1 VICGRRARYRINKAI
16 STFMK
21 TASRLLHCFLSA
33 TLLLLVLA
41 ASIQAANQ
49 TVSNLGDTGL
59 ASQLRQKIV
68 ACQSGTSPG
77 GTITF
82 SVAGT
87 IMLDPVKG
95 PLPLITTNVTIN
107 GGSTVEISG
116 GNTGTNGTRIFNVN
130 AGATLTLKNITLSHA
145 YSASGDGGAVASTGT
160 LNANNAKFLS
170 NATSASW
177 SGSAILCWGP
187 LTITGCEFGFN
198 SGGGGAVKP
207 RSSGAITTITGTNF
221 HDNQSNGTA
230 GGGYGGAMQV
240 FDGPSVT
247 ISNSTF
253 NKNSAVH
260 GGAVYVSTNATLNVN
275 DSTFSGNSGA
285 HTGGAIDNAGTTTLR
300 RVTLDHNSTDPEAG
314 GEGGGLYNS
323 ATATLENV
331 TLSGNSSTTGGGI
344 NTAWGSGPITLTNV
358 TLSGNSAPTG
368 GGIYNGGAFVNG
380 SVALSLKN
388 TLLQKGSSGTNCYSF
403 GGVGGEHSLSD
414 DGSCGFSA
422 GDNITDLFLG
432 PLANNGGPTLTY
444 LPQPGSRAI
453 DNGTGI
459 GAPATDQ
466 RGIKRPQLAGVDIGA
481 VEVVPQTFQDTD
493 PSILY
498 DNWFDFGS
506 PNASGGFFRSSN
518 HTSDTVTYKFNATS
532 IKWITRKGPEMGKA
546 LVTIDGVNKGTFDL
560 YKSSALWNQQF
571 LFSGLA
577 SATHNIV
584 IKVIGTKNASSS
596 DFLVALDGF
605 QVGSSTNAVQE
616 SALGVQ
622 YNKWIGKT
630 QATASGGSY
639 RVNGSLGADLKFQFS
654 GTSILF
660 VTARGPSYGKV
671 NLYIDGMLVS
681 SNLDL
686 YAPTQQWQ
694 YKIGYSGLANGF
706 HVIDV
711 LPAHTKNA
719 SSSGYG
725 VVVDAFQAFPNQ
737 ME

>member
-1 VICGRRARYRINKAI
+1 
-16 STFMK
+16 MK
-21 TASRLLHCFLSA
+21 TKLRFPGWLLPVVP
-33 TLLLLVLA
+33 LLLVFTVRV
-41 ASIQAANQ
+41 QAANQ
-49 TVSNLGDTGL
+49 IVSNLGDTGL
-59 ASQLRQKIV
+59 VSQLRQKIN
-68 ACQSGTSPG
+68 ACQSGASPG

-87 IMLDPVKG
+87 VTLDSAKG
-95 PLPLITTNVTIN
+95 PLPTIVNNVVIDA
-107 GGSTVEISG
+107 GSKVQISG
-116 GNTGTNGTRIFNVN
+116 NNAIHIFNVTT
-130 AGATLTLKNITLSHA
+130 GATLTLKNVTISHA
-145 YSASGDGGAVASTGT
+145 NSQNGDGGAVASTGT
-160 LNANNAKFLS
+160 VNAENTKFLY
-170 NATSASW
+170 NQTSASW

-187 LTITGCEFGFN
+187 LTITNSEFAFN
-198 SGGGGAVKP
+198 TGGGGAVKP
-207 RSSGAITTITGTNF
+207 RSSDAITTISDSNF
-221 HDNQSNGTA
+221 HDNSSTDSA
-230 GGGYGGAMQV
+230 GGGYGGAIQV
-240 FDGPSVT
+240 FDGPTVT
-247 ISNSTF
+247 INNSTF
-253 NKNSAVH
+253 SKNIAVH
-260 GGAVYVSTNATLNVN
+260 GGAIYVSTNATLNVN
-275 DSTFSGNSGA
+275 DSTFSGNSSA
-285 HTGGAIDNAGTTTLR
+285 HTGGAIDNAGTATLSS
-300 RVTLDHNSTDPEAG
+300 VTLDHNSTDPEAG

-380 SVALSLKN
+380 NVALTLKN
-388 TLLQKGSSGTNCYSF
+388 TLLKTGPSGANCSNF
-403 GGVGGEHSLSD
+403 GGVGGDHSLSD

-422 GDNITDLFLG
+422 GDNVTDLFLG
-432 PLANNGGPTLTY
+432 PLANNGGPTLTH

-453 DNGTGI
+453 DNGTDT
-459 GAPATDQ
+459 GAPAADQ
-466 RGIKRPQLAGVDIGA
+466 RGIKRPQLAGIDVGA

-518 HTSDTVTYKFNATS
+518 HTNDTVTYKFNATS

-577 SATHNIV
+577 SAAHTIV
-584 IKVIGTKNASSS
+584 IKVTGTKNASAS

-605 QVGSSTNAVQE
+605 QVGSSTSVVQE

-622 YNKWIGKT
+622 YNKWVGKT
-630 QATASGGSY
+630 QAAASGGSY
-639 RVNGSLGADLKFQFS
+639 RVNGTLGADVNFQFS
-654 GTSILF
+654 ATSILF

-671 NLYIDGMLVS
+671 NIYIDGMLVS

-694 YKIGYSGLANGF
+694 YEIGYSGLTNGF

-711 LPAHTKNA
+711 RPTHAKNA

-725 VVVDAFQAFPNQ
+725 VVVDAFKGFPNQ
-737 ME
+737 TD

>member
-1 VICGRRARYRINKAI
+1 
-16 STFMK
+16 MK
-21 TASRLLHCFLSA
+21 TKLRFPGWLLPVVP
-33 TLLLLVLA
+33 LLLVFTVRV
-41 ASIQAANQ
+41 QAANQ
-49 TVSNLGDTGL
+49 TVSDIGDTGL
-59 ASQLRQKIV
+59 SSQLRQKIV

-82 SVAGT
+82 SVGGIIT
-87 IMLDPVKG
+87 LDPARG
-95 PLPLITTNVTIN
+95 PLPTITTNVTVD
-107 GGSTVEISG
+107 GADMVGISG
-116 GNTGTNGTRIFNVN
+116 ANTGANGTRIFNV
-130 AGATLTLKNITLSHA
+130 ATGATLTLQNILLERA
-145 YSASGDGGAVASTGT
+145 YSANGDGGAVASTGALT
-160 LNANNAKFLS
+160 ANNVRFAD
-170 NATSASW
+170 NATSPSW

-187 LTITGCEFGFN
+187 LTITNCEIAYN
-198 SGGGGAVKP
+198 TGGGGAVKP
-207 RSSGAITTITGTNF
+207 RSSGAITNISGSNF
-221 HDNQSNGTA
+221 HDNQSTGTA

-240 FDGPSVT
+240 FDGPTVT
-247 ISNSTF
+247 I
-253 NKNSAVH
+253 NKSSFSKNQALH
-260 GGAVYVSTNATLNVN
+260 GGAIYVSTNATLNVN
-275 DSTFSGNSGA
+275 DSTFSGNSSA
-285 HTGGAIDNAGTTTLR
+285 HTGGAIDNAGTATLS

-380 SVALSLKN
+380 SVALTLKN
-388 TLLQKGSSGTNCYSF
+388 TLLKTGPSGANCSNF
-403 GGVGGEHSLSD
+403 GGVGGDHSLSD

-422 GDNITDLFLG
+422 GDNVTDLFLG
-432 PLANNGGPTLTY
+432 PLANNGGPTLTH

-453 DNGTGI
+453 DNGTDT
-459 GAPATDQ
+459 GAPAADQ
-466 RGIKRPQLAGVDIGA
+466 RGIKRPQLAGIDVGA

-518 HTSDTVTYKFNATS
+518 HTNDTVTYKFNATS

-577 SATHNIV
+577 SAAHNIV
-584 IKVIGTKNASSS
+584 IKVTGTKNASAS

-605 QVGSSTNAVQE
+605 QVGSSTNVVQE

-622 YNKWIGKT
+622 YNKWVGKT
-630 QATASGGSY
+630 QAAASGSSY
-639 RVNGSLGADLKFQFS
+639 RVNGSLGADVNFQFS
-654 GTSILF
+654 ATSILF

-671 NLYIDGMLVS
+671 NIYIDGMLVS

-706 HVIDV
+706 HMIDV
-711 LPAHTKNA
+711 RPTHTKNA

-725 VVVDAFQAFPNQ
+725 VVVDAFQAFLSQ

>member
-1 VICGRRARYRINKAI
+1 
-16 STFMK
+16 MK
-21 TASRLLHCFLSA
+21 TRLTIALLPIS
-33 TLLLLVLA
+33 TLLLLAFTSA
-41 ASIQAANQ
+41 AEAANQ

-59 ASQLRQKIV
+59 ASQLRQKIT
-68 ACQSGTSPG
+68 ACQTGASPG

-82 SVAGT
+82 SVAGKIT
-87 IMLDPVKG
+87 LDPVKG
-95 PLPLITTNVTIN
+95 PLPIITTNVTVN

-187 LTITGCEFGFN
+187 LNITGCEFGFN
-198 SGGGGAVKP
+198 TGGGGAVKP
-207 RSSGAITTITGTNF
+207 RSSGAITTITGSNF
-221 HDNQSNGTA
+221 HDNQSNDTS
-230 GGGYGGAMQV
+230 GGGYGGAIQV
-240 FDGPSVT
+240 FDGPTVT
-247 ISNSTF
+247 INNSTF
-253 NKNSAVH
+253 SKNIAVH
-260 GGAVYVSTNATLNVN
+260 GGAIYVSTNAILNVN
-275 DSTFSGNSGA
+275 DSTFSGNSSA
-285 HTGGAIDNAGTTTLR
+285 HTGGAIDNAGTATLS

-358 TLSGNSAPTG
+358 TLNGNSAPTG
-368 GGIYNGGAFVNG
+368 GGIYNGGAFVDGN
-380 SVALSLKN
+380 VALTLKN
-388 TLLQKGSSGTNCYSF
+388 TLLNKGSNGTNCFNF
-403 GGVGGEHSLSD
+403 GGVGGDHSLSD

-422 GDNITDLFLG
+422 GDNVTDLFLG
-432 PLANNGGPTLTY
+432 QLADNGGPTLTH

-453 DNGTGI
+453 DNGTDT
-459 GAPATDQ
+459 GAPAADQ
-466 RGIKRPQLAGVDIGA
+466 RGIKRPQLAGIDVGA

-518 HTSDTVTYKFNATS
+518 HTNDTVTYKFNATS

-577 SATHNIV
+577 SAAHNIV
-584 IKVIGTKNASSS
+584 IKVTGTKNASAS

-605 QVGSSTNAVQE
+605 QVGSSTKVVQE

-622 YNKWIGKT
+622 YNKWVGKT
-630 QATASGGSY
+630 QAAASGSSY
-639 RVNGSLGADLKFQFS
+639 RVNGSLGADVNFQFS
-654 GTSILF
+654 ATSILF

-671 NLYIDGMLVS
+671 NIYIDGMLVS

-706 HVIDV
+706 HMIDV
-711 LPAHTKNA
+711 RPTHTKNA

-725 VVVDAFQAFPNQ
+725 VVVDAFQAFLSQ

>member
-1 VICGRRARYRINKAI
+1 
-16 STFMK
+16 MK
-21 TASRLLHCFLSA
+21 TKLRFPGRLLPVVP
-33 TLLLLVLA
+33 LLLVFTVRV
-41 ASIQAANQ
+41 QAANQ
-49 TVSNLGDTGL
+49 IVSNLGDTGL
-59 ASQLRQKIV
+59 ASQLRQKIN
-68 ACQSGTSPG
+68 ACQSGASPG

-87 IMLDPVKG
+87 VTLDSAKG
-95 PLPLITTNVTIN
+95 PLPTIVNNVVIDA
-107 GGSTVEISG
+107 GSKVQISG
-116 GNTGTNGTRIFNVN
+116 NNAIHIFNVTT
-130 AGATLTLKNITLSHA
+130 GATLTLKNVTISHA
-145 YSASGDGGAVASTGT
+145 NSQNGDGGAVASTGT
-160 LNANNAKFLS
+160 VNAENTKFLY
-170 NATSASW
+170 NQTSASW

-187 LTITGCEFGFN
+187 LTITNSEFAFN
-198 SGGGGAVKP
+198 TGGGGAVKP
-207 RSSGAITTITGTNF
+207 RSSDAITTISDSNF
-221 HDNQSNGTA
+221 HDNSSTDSA
-230 GGGYGGAMQV
+230 GGGYGGAIQV
-240 FDGPSVT
+240 FDGPTVT
-247 ISNSTF
+247 INNSTF
-253 NKNSAVH
+253 SKNIAVH
-260 GGAVYVSTNATLNVN
+260 GGAIYVSTNATLNVN
-275 DSTFSGNSGA
+275 DSTFSGNSSA
-285 HTGGAIDNAGTTTLR
+285 HTGGAIDNAGTATLSS
-300 RVTLDHNSTDPEAG
+300 VTLDHNSTDPEAG

-380 SVALSLKN
+380 NVALTLKN
-388 TLLQKGSSGTNCYSF
+388 TLLKTGPSGANCSNF
-403 GGVGGEHSLSD
+403 GGVGGDHSLSD

-422 GDNITDLFLG
+422 GDNVTDLFLG
-432 PLANNGGPTLTY
+432 PLANNGGPTLTH

-453 DNGTGI
+453 DNGTDT
-459 GAPATDQ
+459 GAPAADQ
-466 RGIKRPQLAGVDIGA
+466 RGIKRPQLAGIDVGA

-518 HTSDTVTYKFNATS
+518 HTNDTVTYKFNATS

-577 SATHNIV
+577 SAAHTIV
-584 IKVIGTKNASSS
+584 IKVTGTKNASAS

-605 QVGSSTNAVQE
+605 QVGSSTSVVQE

-622 YNKWIGKT
+622 YNKWVGKT
-630 QATASGGSY
+630 QAAASGSSY
-639 RVNGSLGADLKFQFS
+639 RVNGSLGADVNFQFS
-654 GTSILF
+654 ATSILF

-671 NLYIDGMLVS
+671 NIYIDGMLVS

-694 YKIGYSGLANGF
+694 YNIGYSGLANGF

-711 LPAHTKNA
+711 RPTHTKNA

-725 VVVDAFQAFPNQ
+725 VVVDAFKGFPNQ
-737 ME
+737 AD

>member
-1 VICGRRARYRINKAI
+1 
-16 STFMK
+16 MK
-21 TASRLLHCFLSA
+21 TKLRFPGWLLPVVP
-33 TLLLLVLA
+33 LLLVFTVRV
-41 ASIQAANQ
+41 QAANQ
-49 TVSNLGDTGL
+49 TVSDIGDTGL
-59 ASQLRQKIV
+59 SSQLRQKIV

-82 SVAGT
+82 SVGGIIT
-87 IMLDPVKG
+87 LDPAKG
-95 PLPLITTNVTIN
+95 PLPTITTNVTVD
-107 GGSTVEISG
+107 GADMVGISG
-116 GNTGTNGTRIFNVN
+116 ANTGANGTRIFNV
-130 AGATLTLKNITLSHA
+130 ATGATLTLQNILLERA
-145 YSASGDGGAVASTGT
+145 YSANGDGGAVASTGALT
-160 LNANNAKFLS
+160 ANNVRFAD
-170 NATSASW
+170 NATSPSW

-187 LTITGCEFGFN
+187 LTITNCEIAYN
-198 SGGGGAVKP
+198 TGGGGAVKP
-207 RSSGAITTITGTNF
+207 RSSGAITNISGSNF
-221 HDNQSNGTA
+221 HDNQSTGTA

-240 FDGPSVT
+240 FDGPTVT
-247 ISNSTF
+247 I
-253 NKNSAVH
+253 NKSSFSKNQALH
-260 GGAVYVSTNATLNVN
+260 GGAIYVSTNATLNVN
-275 DSTFSGNSGA
+275 DSTFSGNSSA
-285 HTGGAIDNAGTTTLR
+285 HTGGAIDNAGTATLS

-358 TLSGNSAPTG
+358 TLNGNSAPTG

-380 SVALSLKN
+380 SVALTLKN
-388 TLLQKGSSGTNCYSF
+388 TLLNKGSNGTNCYNF
-403 GGVGGEHSLSD
+403 GGVGGDHSLSD

-422 GDNITDLFLG
+422 GDNVTDLFLG
-432 PLANNGGPTLTY
+432 PLANNGGPTLTH

-453 DNGTGI
+453 DNGTDT
-459 GAPATDQ
+459 GAPAADQ
-466 RGIKRPQLAGVDIGA
+466 RGIKRPQLAGIDVGA

-518 HTSDTVTYKFNATS
+518 HTNDTVTYKFNATS

-577 SATHNIV
+577 SAAHNIV
-584 IKVIGTKNASSS
+584 IKVTGTKNASAS
-596 DFLVALDGF
+596 DFLAALDGF
-605 QVGSSTNAVQE
+605 QVGSSTKVVQE

-622 YNKWIGKT
+622 YNKWVGKT
-630 QATASGGSY
+630 QAAASGSSY
-639 RVNGSLGADLKFQFS
+639 RVNGSLGADVNFQFS
-654 GTSILF
+654 ATSILF

-671 NLYIDGMLVS
+671 NIYIDGMLVS

-706 HVIDV
+706 HMIDV
-711 LPAHTKNA
+711 RPTHTKNA

-725 VVVDAFQAFPNQ
+725 VVVDAFQAFLSQ

>member
-1 VICGRRARYRINKAI
+1 
-16 STFMK
+16 MK
-21 TASRLLHCFLSA
+21 TKLRFPGWLLPVVP
-33 TLLLLVLA
+33 LLLVFTVRV
-41 ASIQAANQ
+41 QAANQ
-49 TVSNLGDTGL
+49 TVSNVGDTGL
-59 ASQLRQKIV
+59 SSQLRQKIN

-87 IMLDPVKG
+87 VTLDSAKG
-95 PLPLITTNVTIN
+95 PLPTIVNNVVID
-107 GGSTVEISG
+107 GGSKVQISG
-116 GNTGTNGTRIFNVN
+116 NNVIRIFNVTT
-130 AGATLTLKNITLSHA
+130 GATLTLKNVTISHA
-145 YSASGDGGAVASTGT
+145 NSQNGDGGAVASTGT
-160 LNANNAKFLS
+160 VNAENTKFLY
-170 NATSASW
+170 NQTSASW

-187 LTITGCEFGFN
+187 LTITNSEFAFN
-198 SGGGGAVKP
+198 TGGGGAVKP
-207 RSSGAITTITGTNF
+207 RSSGAITTITGSNF
-221 HDNQSNGTA
+221 HDNQSNDTS

-240 FDGPSVT
+240 FDGPTVT
-247 ISNSTF
+247 INNSTF
-253 NKNSAVH
+253 SKNIAVH
-260 GGAVYVSTNATLNVN
+260 GGAMYVSTNATLNVN
-275 DSTFSGNSGA
+275 DSTFSGNSGT
-285 HTGGAIDNAGTTTLR
+285 HTGGAIDNAGTATLS

-380 SVALSLKN
+380 NVALTLKN
-388 TLLQKGSSGTNCYSF
+388 TLLKTGPSGANCSNF
-403 GGVGGEHSLSD
+403 GGVGGDHSLSD

-422 GDNITDLFLG
+422 GDNVTDLFLG
-432 PLANNGGPTLTY
+432 QLADNGGPTLTH

-453 DNGTGI
+453 DNGTST

-466 RGIKRPQLAGVDIGA
+466 RGIKRPQLAGVDVGA

-518 HTSDTVTYKFNATS
+518 HTNDTVTYNFNATS

-560 YKSSALWNQQF
+560 YNLSALWNQQF

-577 SATHNIV
+577 SAAHNIV
-584 IKVIGTKNASSS
+584 IKVTGTKRASAS

-605 QVGSSTNAVQE
+605 QVGSSTKVVQE
-616 SALGVQ
+616 SALAVQ
-622 YNKWIGKT
+622 YDKWMGKK
-630 QATASGGSY
+630 QALASGGSY
-639 RVNGSLGADLKFQFS
+639 RVNGSVGFATLQFT
-654 GTSILF
+654 GTSVSFI
-660 VTARGPSYGKV
+660 TARGPSYGKV
-671 NLYIDGMLVS
+671 NVGVDGAFVFT
-681 SNLDL
+681 NLDL

-694 YKIGYSGLANGF
+694 YKLGIAGLANGP
-706 HVIDV
+706 HTIEIQST
-711 LPAHTKNA
+711 HTKSA

-725 VVVDAFQAFPNQ
+725 VMLDAFEAFPAQ
-737 ME
+737 TD